1 MEAMKAACLIV
12 SLLALAPV
20 SGLADSLAVCRDS
33 AGHELFRGFLRTEQA
48 LEPGEF
54 RHEKELAYAFA
65 VTADPVGIDRATF
78 TRRTGLDLKDCQGP
92 YAKIYE
98 KLEAGRLDCASGLIR
113 ELDAAAD
120 DETAI
125 LPAVGVAPAEIP
137 CSVVLPKDKIP
148 GLSAGR

>member
-48 LEPGEF
+48 PESGEF
-54 RHEKELAYAFA
+54 HHEKELTYAFA

-78 TRRTGLDLKDCQGP
+78 ARRTGLDLENCRGP

-98 KLEAGRLDCASGLIR
+98 KVAAGRIDCASGMIR
-113 ELDAAAD
+113 VLEAAAD
-120 DETAI
+120 DDPAI
-125 LPAVGVAPAEIP
+125 LRAVGVAPAEIP

-148 GLSAGR
+148 GLPADR